1 MAAKKMTKKDLLYE
15 IDEKIQSLSLLKS
28 ALQADRSRK
37 SEMLDEYRIKFGEL
51 LSPKN
56 KK

>member
-15 IDEKIQSLSLLKS
+15 IDGKIQSLSLLKS

-37 SEMLDEYRIKFGEL
+37 SEMLDEYRTKFGAL
-51 LSPKN
+51 LSSKN